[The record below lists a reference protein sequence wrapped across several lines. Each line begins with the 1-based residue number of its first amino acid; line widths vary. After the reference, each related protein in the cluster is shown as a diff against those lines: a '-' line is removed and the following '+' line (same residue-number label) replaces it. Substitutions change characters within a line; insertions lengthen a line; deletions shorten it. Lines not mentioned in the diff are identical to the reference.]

1 MDLHES
7 ELLLGLV
14 AVPAMVMLYLF
25 AGERL
30 LALASPGRQRH
41 ARPVLW
47 LAPALALILGVLIY
61 PLGKTVVLSLQGTGS
76 STFPTIGNYK
86 EIFTDDSLLSVL
98 RVNLM
103 WIVLYPL
110 GCTVLGLAAA
120 VLLEQVS
127 YERIAKAII
136 TIPTAISFVAS
147 SVMWQLVYA
156 YSPPG
161 TPALGALNGFLQALV
176 PGFVP
181 QAWLVDEGLNN
192 IALNVVGI
200 WMGTGLATLI
210 LSAALKGVPRELIEA
225 ARLDGAGEWRVLRH
239 VIIPELKPA
248 LIVVAT
254 TSVIGAIK
262 VFDIVYVMTGGNYE
276 TDVIA
281 TRMYSEQ
288 FAYGNTG
295 LASAL
300 AVILVVAVTPVLMV
314 NRRAMRREAAA

>member
-1 MDLHES
+1 MNLHQS

-14 AVPAMVMLYLF
+14 GVPVAVMFYLF
-25 AGERL
+25 AGERV
-30 LALASPGRQRH
+30 LALASPAWQRE
-41 ARPVLW
+41 ARPVVW
-47 LAPALALILGVLIY
+47 MAPAIALILGVLIY
-61 PLGKTVVLSLQGTGS
+61 PLGKTVVLSLEAAES
-76 STFPTIGNYK
+76 SFPTIENYR
-86 EIFTDDSLLSVL
+86 EIFSDDTLLAVL

-110 GCTVLGLAAA
+110 GCTVFGLASA
-120 VLLEQVS
+120 VLLEKVPYQ
-127 YERIAKAII
+127 RIAKAII

-156 YSPPG
+156 YAPPGSPPLG
-161 TPALGALNGFLQALV
+161 TLNGLLQAFI
-176 PGFVP
+176 PDFVP
-181 QAWLVDEGLNN
+181 RAWLVDESLNN

-210 LSAALKGVPRELIEA
+210 LSAAMKGVPRELIEA

-239 VIIPELKPA
+239 IVIPELKPA

-262 VFDIVYVMTGGNYE
+262 VFDIVYVMTGGNYR

-295 LASAL
+295 LACAL
-300 AVILVVAVTPVLMV
+300 AVILVLAVTPVLLV
-314 NRRAMRREAAA
+314 NRRAMRREAA